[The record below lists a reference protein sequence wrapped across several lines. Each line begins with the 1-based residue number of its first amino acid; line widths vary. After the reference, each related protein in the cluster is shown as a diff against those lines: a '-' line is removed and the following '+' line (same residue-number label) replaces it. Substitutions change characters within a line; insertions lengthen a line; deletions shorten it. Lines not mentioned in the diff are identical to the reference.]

1 MLAPKSPEQT
11 LRKHTI
17 CIWLFLFTLLYSI
30 AGTAQQQ
37 KPATSLF
44 PALQKGFETP
54 PDSIKPFVYWYW
66 LNDNISEEGVI
77 KDIESMAKV
86 GIGGAF
92 IGNIGLERRPGTD
105 DGKVKLFT
113 SEWWKIT
120 EAAIRTA
127 SKNGI
132 EIGMFNSPGW
142 SQSGGPWIKPAQSMR
157 YIASTEIQTEGP
169 ATLSVQIPAPDT
181 AFQQVAVLA
190 FPVPERDG
198 EKIALLK
205 PLISADTIIE
215 SIGNMIDNNI
225 QTVAFFPKGKKTVT
239 IDIKATELFTAR
251 SLTLYPAS
259 KTFRADIALQV
270 KEGNDFRTIRRFE
283 MDRSNDARNVGFIP
297 FAPVIISFDET
308 TAKEFRLTINEIS
321 GDAGFAEIEIAA
333 APRIER
339 VAEKQLAKMFQTP
352 LPLWNEY
359 QWPQQSEPDSK
370 SLSID
375 KTKVIDITAQVSK
388 NGELNWQVPAGKWVI
403 VRYGMLPTGV
413 TNAPASPEG
422 QGLDVDKM
430 NKDAVAHHFKSFMQP
445 IYERIPLQYRKAL
458 KYVVA
463 DSYEMGSQNW
473 TDGFVKEFKAKY
485 KYDPLPWLPV
495 LSGRIVNS
503 ADESNRFL
511 WDIRRMIADKV
522 SYDYTGA
529 LRKESN
535 KIGMK
540 LWLENYGHWGF
551 PGEFLQYGGQ
561 SDEVGGEFWAEGDLG
576 SIEIKAA
583 ASAVN
588 IYGKKRVWAESFTA
602 AGAPFA
608 RYPALIKKRGD
619 WAFTQGVNSTV
630 MHVYISQPYGD
641 KLPGINTWFGTE
653 FNHNNTWFFQGKAFI
668 DYIRR
673 CNFLLQQGKAVNDV
687 AYFIGEDA
695 PKMTGVRD
703 PELPN
708 GYSFDYINAE
718 VIEKRLSVKNGKLV
732 LPDGMSYKLL
742 VLPKL
747 ETMRPALLNKIKQLV
762 QAGAVILGPSPDRS
776 PSLQHY
782 PAADKE
788 IKKIAAELW
797 GDTKVN
803 MSAIRRYGKGL
814 VLNGLSMQQALDT
827 IDVLPDFEINKDRPV
842 LYTHRQYKGCEIYFV
857 TNQSDKTIELSP
869 YFRVNGLQP
878 EWWDPVT
885 GKQRNLVSFKQEHN
899 RIEVP
904 LKLEAFQSGFVV
916 FRNAL
921 KKSSASI
928 SNFPDGRLLLTLTNP
943 WIAQFDTAMRGPLK
957 SVVFNQLTDWSANS
971 DEQIKNYSGTVTYS
985 TSFTYNKVEAG
996 ETIYMNL
1003 GIVKVMAKIKLNG
1016 VDVGNV
1022 WTAPYQADI
1031 TRALKTGENKLEIEV
1046 VNTWVNRLIGDSK
1059 LPEAERRTWTSTPTY
1074 SPDSK
1079 YESAGLI
1086 GPVTIQGVKY

>member
-1 MLAPKSPEQT
+1 MLAQKSPGQT
-11 LRKHTI
+11 LQKHI
-17 CIWLFLFTLLYSI
+17 VCFWLFLFIFLYPV
-30 AGTAQQQ
+30 AVTAQQQ

-44 PALQKGFETP
+44 SALQKGFETP
-54 PDSIKPFVYWYW
+54 PDSVRPFVYWYW

-120 EAAIRTA
+120 EAAVRTA
-127 SKNGI
+127 AKNGI

-157 YIASTEIQTEGP
+157 YLASTEIRTEGP
-169 ATLSVQIPAPDT
+169 ANLSVQIPAPDT

-190 FPVPERDG
+190 FPVPEKDG
-198 EKIALLK
+198 ENIALLK
-205 PLISADTIIE
+205 PVITADTTIE
-215 SIGNMIDNNI
+215 SIGNMIDNNK
-225 QTVAFFPKGKKTVT
+225 QTMTFFPKGRRAVA
-239 IDIKATELFTAR
+239 IDIKTTELFTAR
-251 SLTLYPAS
+251 SLTLYPAD
-259 KTFRADIALQV
+259 KTFRADITLQV
-270 KEGNDFRTIRRFE
+270 KEGNDFHTIRRFE

-297 FAPVIISFDET
+297 FAPVIISFVPA
-308 TAKEFRLTINEIS
+308 TAKEFRLIINGIS
-321 GDAGFAEIEIAA
+321 GEAGFAEIEIAA

-339 VAEKQLAKMFQTP
+339 AAEKQLAKMFQTP

-359 QWPQQSEPDSK
+359 QWPQQNEPELE
-370 SLSID
+370 SLNID
-375 KTKVIDITAQVSK
+375 KIKVIDLTAQVSK
-388 NGELNWQVPAGKWVI
+388 DGELNWQVPAGKWII
-403 VRYGMLPTGV
+403 VRYGMVPTGV

-430 NKDAVAHHFKSFMQP
+430 NKDAVANHFKSFMQP
-445 IYERIPLQYRKAL
+445 IHERIPLQYRKAL

-473 TDGFVKEFKAKY
+473 TDGFIKEFKAKY

-511 WDIRRMIADKV
+511 WDLRRMVADKV

-608 RYPALIKKRGD
+608 RYPASIKKRGD

-630 MHVYISQPYGD
+630 MHVYISQPYAD

-653 FNHNNTWFFQGKAFI
+653 FNRNNTWYNQGKAFI

-695 PKMTGVRD
+695 PKMTGIRD
-703 PELPN
+703 PELPD

-718 VIEKRLSVKNGKLV
+718 VIEKRLSVKDGKLV
-732 LPDGMSYKLL
+732 LPDGMSYRIL

-762 QAGAVILGPSPDRS
+762 QAGAVVLGPSPDRS
-776 PSLQHY
+776 PSLQNY

-797 GDTKVN
+797 GNDKVK
-803 MSAIRRYGKGL
+803 AGIKEYGKGMIM
-814 VLNGLSMQQALDT
+814 NGWTMQQALDALN
-827 IDVLPDFEINKDRPV
+827 VVPDFKTGEDDPV
-842 LYTHRQYKGCEIYFV
+842 LYIHRRYKGAEIYFV
-857 TNQSDKTIELSP
+857 TNQSDKTISVSP
-869 YFRVNGLQP
+869 IFRVGGLQP

-885 GKQRNLVSFKQEHN
+885 GTQRKLTTFTQQQQ
-899 RIEVP
+899 RTTVP
-904 LKLEAFQSGFVV
+904 LTLEAYQSGFVV
-916 FRNAL
+916 FKNPSRQPAAP
-921 KKSSASI
+921 KE
-928 SNFPDGRLLLTLTNP
+928 NFPEQRLLLTIQSP
-943 WIAQFDTAMRGPLK
+943 WAVQFDTAMWGPAAPVL
-957 SVVFNQLTDWSANS
+957 FDQLSDWSLHT
-971 DEQIKNYSGTVTYS
+971 DERIKNYSGSSVYS
-985 TSFTYNKVEAG
+985 SSFNMDKVPAG
-996 ETIYMNL
+996 ETVYLNL
-1003 GIVKVMAKIKLNG
+1003 GTVQVMAKVKLNG
-1016 VDVGNV
+1016 QDIGTV
-1022 WTAPYQADI
+1022 WTAPWQADI
-1031 TRALKTGENKLEIEV
+1031 TKAIRQGENKLEIEV

-1059 LPEAERRTWTSTPTY
+1059 LSQAERKTWISTSVYLPEDAY
-1074 SPDSK
+1074 QPS
-1079 YESAGLI
+1079 GLI
-1086 GPVTIQGVKY
+1086 GPVTIRSVQY